1 MPELDINTLSEILSN
16 TLLPKVFGSI
26 FLILLLAIVKNLINR
41 IIKKQVKSNRAIYKW
56 QRVNA
61 NIIYGLAI
69 VFLAIV
75 WLTGIKSFT
84 TFLGLLT
91 AGLAFALKDIVADS
105 AGYLFILIK
114 QPFTVGDRIE
124 INNIKGDVLQ
134 FDWFQIT
141 LLEVGNW
148 VDAEQSTGRIVF
160 VPMSKVLSEDIY
172 NYSTGFDW
180 IWNELK
186 ILVTLESDWKK
197 AKSIITKAIK
207 KEVETHNGDLEKGIK
222 KAMQRHLIEYKNT
235 DPIIYTKVVD
245 SGVELHVR
253 YLVKPKQRRLSEHNF
268 WEKILDKFEKEEDI
282 ELAYPTFRYT
292 K

>member
-207 KEVETHNGDLEKGIK
+207 KEVETHNGDLEKGLK